1 MVAPFVLQDF
11 DVGWVAT
18 DAVGQ
23 VALFTT
29 GGPGPVPDSAMPSVE
44 NSEEFVLS
52 LPEVSDV
59 DRVTAR
65 AGVNAFV
72 EFAKRGFFAYDWSD
86 VHRDSRQALRG
97 YELQC
102 RPLNPLTL
110 FDLSAPL
117 RALAEATRLSNVTF
131 GAPIIV
137 IGDQVS

>member
-52 LPEVSDV
+52 LPEVSDA

-72 EFAKRGFFAYDWSD
+72 EFAKRGS
-86 VHRDSRQALRG
+86 SRTTGQTFIAIHA
-97 YELQC
+97 
-102 RPLNPLTL
+102 RP
-110 FDLSAPL
+110 
-117 RALAEATRLSNVTF
+117 
-131 GAPIIV
+131 
-137 IGDQVS
+137 

>member
-1 MVAPFVLQDF
+1 MVPTFVLQDF

-44 NSEEFVLS
+44 NAEELVLS

-59 DRVTAR
+59 AR
-65 AGVNAFV
+65 ATPRAGANAFV
-72 EFAKRGFFAYDWSD
+72 ELAKRGFFAYDWSD
-86 VHRDSRQALRG
+86 VHRDPRQALKG

-110 FDLSAPL
+110 FDLPASL
-117 RALAEATRLSNVTF
+117 RALAEVTRLSDVTF
-131 GAPIIV
+131 GASIVV
-137 IGDQVS
+137 IGNQVS

>member
-1 MVAPFVLQDF
+1 MAPNVLQDF

-52 LPEVSDV
+52 LPEVSDA

-110 FDLSAPL
+110 FDLPAPL
-117 RALAEATRLSNVTF
+117 RALAEATRLSDVTF